1 MTPEQRE
8 RKRKSVWTI
17 AHLPFAL
24 GQLMAFF
31 VSVVFLI
38 GFFRGTATFEALHT
52 SVLVKIGLM
61 AGALITG
68 SLWEHDV
75 YGKWW
80 FAPEFFLE
88 DLMTFN
94 VVLLQGAYLYYMYV
108 VHAPIGTLTG
118 LLVAGY
124 TVYLINVVQYIVR
137 SGKNGRSS
145 SQHTAI
151 GEVTPV

>member
-1 MTPEQRE
+1 MTPEQLE
-8 RKRKSVWTI
+8 RKKKSPWTI

-24 GQLMAFF
+24 GQLLAFA

-38 GFFRGTATFEALHT
+38 GFFRGSATFEALHIT
-52 SVLVKIGLM
+52 VLVKFGLM
-61 AGALITG
+61 IGALATG

-75 YGKWW
+75 FGKWW

-94 VVLLQGAYLYYMYV
+94 VLLLQGAYLFYVYV
-108 VHAPIGTLTG
+108 VHAPIETLTG

-145 SQHTAI
+145 SQHRPI
-151 GEVTPV
+151 EVTTV